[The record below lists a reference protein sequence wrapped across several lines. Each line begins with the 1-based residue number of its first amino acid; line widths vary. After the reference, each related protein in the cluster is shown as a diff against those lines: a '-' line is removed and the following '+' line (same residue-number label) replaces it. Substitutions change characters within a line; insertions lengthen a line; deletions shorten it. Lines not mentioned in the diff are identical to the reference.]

1 MAVSDVY
8 DFYRRIEDEEII
20 LSFKGD
26 FTAELLTSFLH
37 ILEAR
42 MELTRTDRAKRRR
55 VFNVLTESFQN
66 LYHHIDPNGGNE
78 ELIGIKKSALI
89 IVKYIDGNFII
100 RTGNYIDNSEIQ
112 NLKRKLAMVN
122 ALDSDELRGLY
133 RMKLE
138 NDPRTVKGTAGLGL
152 IDIAR
157 KSKSKLD
164 YEFINIDDTSSFFC
178 LKVIIE

>member
-1 MAVSDVY
+1 MAVTDVY
-8 DFYRRIEDEEII
+8 DFYQKLEDEQVI

-26 FTAELLTSFLH
+26 FTSELLTSFLH

-42 MELTRTDRAKRRR
+42 MVELGTDNRKKRR

-66 LYHHIDPNGGNE
+66 LYHHIDEFNSGDS
-78 ELIGIKKSALI
+78 ITKRSALI
-89 IVKYIDGNFII
+89 IVKHVDNNFVV
-100 RTGNYIDNSEIQ
+100 RTGNYVKNNDIQ

-122 ALDSDELRGLY
+122 SLDSDELKGLY

-138 NDPRTVKGTAGLGL
+138 NDPRTDKGTAGLGL

-164 YEFINIDDTSSFFC
+164 YDFIDIDASSSFFC
-178 LKVIIE
+178 LKVVIE